1 MTDGE
6 LNSRVH
12 GDRYGS
18 GQWGAVKRWLVGGSD
33 GHSISSLADWAV
45 GGHHGVE
52 LWDWSC
58 HCRTTKMGL
67 LRTEDACRY
76 KDG

>member
-45 GGHHGVE
+45 GGHHGSGAPGLE
-52 LWDWSC
+52 LPLQD
-58 HCRTTKMGL
+58 
-67 LRTEDACRY
+67 Y
-76 KDG
+76 KNGVA